1 MVEDMTEALDTI
13 NLEVGE
19 DLLLGEGE
27 DPQIE
32 TEIVIEIENTKCGMR
47 SKPLDQGQGLGP
59 TKIIRSGRKIPGK
72 STKLNI
78 PQDTV
83 ETIETI
89 ETKINQ

>member
-1 MVEDMTEALDTI
+1 MVEDLTEDLDTI

-32 TEIVIEIENTKCGMR
+32 TEIVIGTENTGCGMR
-47 SKPLDQGQGLGP
+47 SKPLDQGQELGP
-59 TKIIRSGRKIPGK
+59 TKIIRSGRKTPGK
-72 STKLNI
+72 IIKQNT

-89 ETKINQ
+89 ETRTNP